1 MDLIVMDGSIK
12 RMGYSFLEDGSMF
25 KVEETVKSFELEEEE
40 EEKEEATT
48 EGLTAEMEE
57 EEEEEEELVFDVSEV
72 IKEEPEEE
80 KKEEEKVNFG
90 EFLDL
95 MEVF

>member
-25 KVEETVKSFELEEEE
+25 KVEETVKSFELEEE

-80 KKEEEKVNFG
+80 KKEEEKINFG

>member
-25 KVEETVKSFELEEEE
+25 KVEETVKSFELEEE